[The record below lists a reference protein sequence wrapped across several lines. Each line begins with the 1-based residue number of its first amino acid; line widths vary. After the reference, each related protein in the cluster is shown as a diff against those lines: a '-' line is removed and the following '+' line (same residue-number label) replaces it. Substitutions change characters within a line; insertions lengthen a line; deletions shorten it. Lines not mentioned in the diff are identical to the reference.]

1 MFLQW
6 REASFTNPDGEV
18 LRVYSACSVADSS
31 VDNWLRTPFVARHDA
46 NRIYVEVKFTMRKCT
61 KFPNP
66 DRLQQCKESF
76 KLLYREEAADT
87 DRDPTYPASSD
98 AGWDDDT
105 YRHID
110 VVAAN
115 KVFESVNE
123 TEINTET
130 RSVPVAGGRGGGIY
144 FAFRDQGACTTLI
157 AVRVYYIICP
167 STVANLAV
175 FPDTSTGPEMT
186 AVVQR
191 TGVCVENAV
200 VEHVPSFLC
209 KGDGSWYFPTGN
221 CRCAAGH
228 EPREQQQRC
237 VGE

>member
-1 MFLQW
+1 MQVDFDPSGVQGLCLGIGE
-6 REASFTNPDGEV
+6 RLTEPDAVIYVVVASFPPELSSSSAAGVIGRCPRRRPPIDEAS
-18 LRVYSACSVADSS
+18 
-31 VDNWLRTPFVARHDA
+31 
-46 NRIYVEVKFTMRKCT
+46 
-61 KFPNP
+61 
-66 DRLQQCKESF
+66 
-76 KLLYREEAADT
+76 AA
-87 DRDPTYPASSD
+87 AAA

-105 YRHID
+105 YRHVD

-115 KVFESVNE
+115 KVFVSVNE
-123 TEINTET
+123 TAINTET
-130 RSVPVAGGRGGGIY
+130 RSVPVAGGRGGSGGGGGGGVY

-200 VEHVPSFLC
+200 VEQVPSYLC
-209 KGDGSWYFPTGN
+209 KGDGSWYFPTGH

-228 EPREQQQRC
+228 EPREQQRC